1 MECHPVSQQHLEDDA
16 AVQLQSDLEQII
28 SEWTGMAP
36 PLAAPMAK
44 LIVEGLRDRLGGKR
58 VYVPAPRQR
67 REVLEHRAKRDEAMV
82 AMFNGRNVKDVMRAF
97 DVSRRTVYNA
107 VARAKPKIV
116 QVTA

>member
-1 MECHPVSQQHLEDDA
+1 MELKPVSQQHLEDDA

-44 LIVEGLRDRLGGKR
+44 LIVDGLRDRHGGR
-58 VYVPAPRQR
+58 RLYVPAPRQR
-67 REVLEHRAKRDEAMV
+67 HDVLELRAQRDESIV

-97 DVSRRTVYNA
+97 NVSRRTVYNA
-107 VARAKPKIV
+107 VARAKPKTV